1 MKTDPL
7 PEPLPEQLP
16 EPESGG
22 TSELPT
28 PRRGACW
35 RWSSRRKALVA
46 GGAMATVLGLGA
58 SAAGAATSSSGP
70 PAGAHGQPPAGAA
83 RPTVGGKVTAV
94 SGNDVTVQTRQD
106 TTTTVVVS
114 SATSYKTA
122 TRPGGASS
130 TASASALKVGDFI
143 GVQGTRESGGTVT
156 ASSIVISNSAPPGSP
171 AGRVKGG
178 RPPADAPGS

>member
-16 EPESGG
+16 EPATG
-22 TSELPT
+22 TATGLPT
-28 PRRGACW
+28 PRRGARW
-35 RWSSRRKALVA
+35 RWSGRRKSLVA
-46 GGAMATVLGLGA
+46 GGAMVTVLGLGA
-58 SAAGAATSSSGP
+58 SAAGAATATSGP

-83 RPTVGGKVTAV
+83 RPTVSGKVTAV
-94 SGNDVTVQTRQD
+94 NGNDVTVQTRED

-114 SATSYKTA
+114 STTTHRTA

-143 GVQGTRESGGTVT
+143 GVQGTRESDGTVT
-156 ASSIVISNSAPPGSP
+156 ASSIVISNGAPPGSP
-171 AGRVKGG
+171 GGHVKGG
-178 RPPADAPGS
+178 RPPAGAPAA